1 MSEEQE
7 IRYAYR
13 LCPCPAYDVEGMESW
28 LTDMASQGLMLAPDG
43 FFCGI
48 ASFERSE
55 PRTVRYR
62 LRGAKNSTSMWAENG
77 GDPDPEAIAIGADM
91 GWEYIAKRDGF
102 TIWRTGDP
110 GIRELNTDPAVQAL
124 ALKAVRRRQWDNGLE
139 ILFWAVLWPAFA
151 VRGSWLLT
159 MLSMGSP
166 LFLFGTALIVWA
178 LADCIRS
185 LVHLHRLAARLRQGE
200 ELSHRADWKKQAAP
214 YRIGRIVQIVCITV
228 WVLLTL
234 HTFLMS
240 AAREDELPL
249 SEFSG
254 TVPFATMADFA
265 PGGEYTLGGYTPA
278 NTVTIRSDLLAP
290 VSIDWHEQAEILLP
304 DGRKLDG
311 GLSVFYHEAAN
322 EAIAARLVKEYHN
335 RDRKEKH
342 YSDLPLSLEG
352 MDYAAAYTNHLHFP
366 TVLLRKG
373 NVVMRAY
380 FYQVGKEDLLTLEE
394 WAAIL
399 ADRLA

>member
-28 LTDMASQGLMLAPDG
+28 LTDLAAQGLMLAPDG

-55 PRTVRYR
+55 PQTVRYR
-62 LRGAKNSTSMWAENG
+62 LQGSANSTSMWAENG
-77 GDPDPEAIAIGADM
+77 GNPDPEAIAIGADM

-102 TIWRTGDP
+102 TIWRTNEP
-110 GIRELNTDPAVQAL
+110 GTRELNTDPMVQAL
-124 ALKAVRRRQWDNGLE
+124 ALKAVRRRQWDNIIEL
-139 ILFWAVLWPAFA
+139 LFWAVIWPAF
-151 VRGSWLLT
+151 VIKGCWLLT
-159 MLSMGSP
+159 MLSLGSP
-166 LFLFGTALIVWA
+166 LFLFGCFLIIWA
-178 LADCIRS
+178 LADTLHS
-185 LVHLHRLAARLRQGE
+185 LISLGRLSAQLKRGQ
-200 ELSHRADWKKQAAP
+200 ELSHRGNWQKRALC
-214 YRIGRIVQIVCITV
+214 YRVGRIVQILCITV
-228 WVLLTL
+228 WVLVIL
-234 HTFLMS
+234 HSFLMS
-240 AAREDELPL
+240 AAKEGEIPL
-249 SEFSG
+249 DQFSG
-254 TVPFATMADFA
+254 EVPFATMADFA
-265 PGGEYTLGGYTPA
+265 PDGEYAPGGYTPA
-278 NTVTIRSDLLAP
+278 NTVTLHSDLLAP

-304 DGRKLDG
+304 DGRTLDG
-311 GLSVFYHEAAN
+311 GLSVFYHEAAS

-342 YSDLPLSLEG
+342 YGELPLSLEG

-380 FYQVGKEDLLTLEE
+380 FYQVGEEDLLTLEE
-394 WAAIL
+394 WASIL
-399 ADRLA
+399 ARSLE